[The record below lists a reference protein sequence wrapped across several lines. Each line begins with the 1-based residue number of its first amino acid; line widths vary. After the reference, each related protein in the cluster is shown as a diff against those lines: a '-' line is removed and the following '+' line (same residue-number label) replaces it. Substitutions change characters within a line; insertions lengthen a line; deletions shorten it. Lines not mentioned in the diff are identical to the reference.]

1 MKRTIHVVVCAL
13 LVASTAAAQAPTA
26 PTPAAAPAASAP
38 SAPAPVAAAPPAVPV
53 TAGAEATPVTP
64 GTPAAPGTP
73 TASVEANDAVVT
85 PSGSAP
91 AATGVA
97 AGGQGYTYRPEGRR
111 DPFLPLLKN
120 SGKSTAATTVAA
132 RAAGLAGL
140 GVAEVSLRG
149 VLMSQGGYVGMLQGT
164 DDKTYIV
171 RTGDRLADGTI
182 RAITSQMLLIHQE
195 IKDPLSRQ
203 KEREVR
209 KMLRQQPDGTN

>member
-1 MKRTIHVVVCAL
+1 
-13 LVASTAAAQAPTA
+13 
-26 PTPAAAPAASAP
+26 
-38 SAPAPVAAAPPAVPV
+38 
-53 TAGAEATPVTP
+53 
-64 GTPAAPGTP
+64 
-73 TASVEANDAVVT
+73 
-85 PSGSAP
+85 
-91 AATGVA
+91 VA
-97 AGGQGYTYRPEGRR
+97 AGGQGYTYNAEGRR

-164 DDKTYIV
+164 DDRTYIV
-171 RTGDRLADGTI
+171 RTGDKLADGTI
-182 RAITSQMLLIHQE
+182 RAITSQMMLIHQD

>member
-1 MKRTIHVVVCAL
+1 
-13 LVASTAAAQAPTA
+13 
-26 PTPAAAPAASAP
+26 
-38 SAPAPVAAAPPAVPV
+38 
-53 TAGAEATPVTP
+53 
-64 GTPAAPGTP
+64 
-73 TASVEANDAVVT
+73 VEAGDAVVK
-85 PSGSAP
+85 PAGSAP

-97 AGGQGYTYRPEGRR
+97 AGGQGHTYNAEGRR

-171 RTGDRLADGTI
+171 RTGDKLADGTI
-182 RAITSQMLLIHQE
+182 RAITSQMMLIDQE

-209 KMLRQQPDGTN
+209 KLLRQQPDGTN